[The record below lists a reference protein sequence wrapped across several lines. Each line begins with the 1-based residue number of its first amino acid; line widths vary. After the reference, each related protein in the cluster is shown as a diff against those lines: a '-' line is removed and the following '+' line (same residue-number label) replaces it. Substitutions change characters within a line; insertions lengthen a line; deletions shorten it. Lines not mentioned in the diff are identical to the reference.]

1 MRIRGFEAGIV
12 ALHIHLPATSQTD
25 FPEIQEPDLAD
36 RFTGCADEIARHST
50 GEVPVQKVKTEA
62 QIVHRRANE
71 VLSQRQFCRA
81 YSSLMACRS
90 PMRRPRSGSAGA
102 LCTNGCDGF
111 WRRASRAWRTNQA
124 VGACRPRLPLLWS
137 RTGRM

>member
-25 FPEIQEPDLAD
+25 FPEIQEPDLEG
-36 RFTGCADEIARHST
+36 RFTGCADGIARRST
-50 GEVPVQKVKTEA
+50 REVPVQKGKTEA

-81 YSSLMACRS
+81 RMLEVDWHGNVVWEYRA
-90 PMRRPRSGSAGA
+90 PYHHHAVRRCP
-102 LCTNGCDGF
+102 L
-111 WRRASRAWRTNQA
+111 SRH
-124 VGACRPRLPLLWS
+124 
-137 RTGRM
+137 